1 MALRINE
8 LFVAAIIYIIVHI
21 IISKLI
27 TTVRERGR
35 RLPLPPGPTGW
46 PVIGALP
53 LLGSM
58 PHVALAKMAKKYGP
72 IMYLKVGTCG
82 MVVASTP
89 NAAKAFYG
97 LEFKRFVDAN
107 GSNLIKINTPFSNIM
122 LFTFDQLS
130 ICVDGL

>member
-1 MALRINE
+1 MLRISE
-8 LFVAAIIYIIVHI
+8 LFAVAIIYIILHI

-27 TTVRERGR
+27 ATVREQGR
-35 RLPLPPGPTGW
+35 RLPLGPTGW
-46 PVIGALP
+46 PVIGALS

-89 NAAKAFYG
+89 NAAKAFLKTLDINFSNRPPNAG
-97 LEFKRFVDAN
+97 KN
-107 GSNLIKINTPFSNIM
+107 ISSNLLM
-122 LFTFDQLS
+122 LKNYS
-130 ICVDGL
+130 IL

>member
-89 NAAKAFYG
+89 NAAKAFLKTLDINFSNRPPNAG
-97 LEFKRFVDAN
+97 KN
-107 GSNLIKINTPFSNIM
+107 ISSNLLILKNY
-122 LFTFDQLS
+122 S
-130 ICVDGL
+130 I